1 MKHSVP
7 ARSGLLTLLCALGI
21 AQATTTAT
29 FASYDV
35 GTQPATSPVDGTKLR
50 SPKIGGN
57 TLHVLSPN
65 LLELVRVNGK
75 SSASASVDSWNFVN
89 SSGGLNVPA
98 ASKFSVTVNGQP
110 VAVQSVGF
118 KRRPLY
124 APLNNRDLRIG
135 NNLFLKLATSVAPG
149 QTVEVKNP
157 DGSLW
162 SSSMKFT
169 ATAHPLRYSPAIHVN
184 QEGYV
189 PGWPKKAN
197 VGYYLG
203 SLGEMPVADPRYE
216 IVDASDGRVVYSGSL
231 TARADVGWKY
241 SPAPYQKVY
250 EADFS
255 AFKEPGEYKLVV
267 PGLGAS
273 LPFMIDEGIGMDFA
287 RTYAQGLYHQR
298 CGHDNALP
306 FTRFTHKACHTA
318 AASVPAS
325 ASAYAFTWETI
336 ADYANTINGDNPDQT
351 APRLTSPGAQLY
363 PFVNKGP
370 INVSGGHHDAGDY
383 SKYTTN
389 SAMLLH
395 VLMVG
400 VDDFPGVSALDNL
413 GIPGSGDGIGD
424 LIQEA
429 KIEADYL
436 AKLQDADGGFYFLVY
451 PRERE
456 YESNVL
462 PQNGDA
468 QVVWPKTTA
477 ATAAAVAALAEAG
490 SSPAFKKAFPD
501 AAYAYMEKAK
511 LGWKFLNDAI
521 AKYGKAGAYQK
532 ITHYGDDFTHDDEL
546 AWAAAALF
554 AATGDQSYHTK
565 LKSWYDPANP
575 DTRRWGWVHAYSSYG
590 NAARSYAFAVRSG
603 RRSAGELDSAYLAK
617 CEAELLAAGNDALT
631 ASRHSA
637 YGTSFPENTK
647 AVQSAGW
654 YFSSAQ
660 AFDITVAQQIAPKA
674 DYLDAIIRNLN
685 YEAGSNPVNV
695 CYITGL
701 GWKRQNE
708 IVNQYAQNDDR
719 VLPPNGIPLGNL
731 QTGPV
736 YTGTYGTE
744 LAALTFPRDDAGTAP
759 TPFYDRWSDTFNVTT
774 EFVHLDQGRSL
785 ASLAYMAA
793 RTQTKG
799 QKWKSAAG
807 TIVGVPATLSP
818 NTTFKV
824 SLDVPGMD
832 LDGARI
838 VWEASGQQPAFGE
851 TYTYKPSG
859 YGAQWIEAEA
869 QWPDGRRVFARKT
882 LFAENGSP
890 TISVTATDAV
900 ATVGNPGDTAV
911 YTFTR
916 TGSTTNAVTVKFS
929 FTGTAAKWTDYR
941 RPAGDMPEELVIPA
955 GATSAKLT
963 IEAVDNSTGADP
975 ATVILTLDGG
985 SGYNLGSPSSAT
997 VTLK

>member
-1 MKHSVP
+1 MKSPYRTH
-7 ARSGLLTLLCALGI
+7 AGLFSLLCALGVAQI
-21 AQATTTAT
+21 ANPLVAAT
-29 FASYDV
+29 YDV
-35 GTQPATSPVDGTKLR
+35 DTLPPVSPVDGTKLR
-50 SPKIGGN
+50 SPVVGSN
-57 TLHVLSPN
+57 TLHVLSPT

-75 SSASASVDSWNFVN
+75 KYASSAVGSWDFVT
-89 SSGGLNVPA
+89 SSGGLNAPDV
-98 ASKFSVTVNGQP
+98 SKFFVTINGNP

-135 NNLFLKLATSVAPG
+135 NSLFLKLANPIAAG

-162 SSSMKFT
+162 SSTMKF
-169 ATAHPLRYSPAIHVN
+169 AALAHPLRYSPAIHVN

-189 PGWPKKAN
+189 PGWPKKAS

-203 SLGEMPVADPRYE
+203 SMGEMSVSNLTYE
-216 IVDASDGRVVYSGSL
+216 IVDAATGWKVYSGSL
-231 TARADVGWKY
+231 TNRADTGWNYTPK
-241 SPAPYQKVY
+241 PYQKVY

-255 AFKEPGEYKLVV
+255 GFREPGEYKLVV

-298 CGHDNALP
+298 CGFANKLP
-306 FTRFTHKACHTA
+306 FTRFTHDACHTA
-318 AASVPAS
+318 PAGVPSPAS
-325 ASAYAFTWETI
+325 SYGFTWKTI
-336 ADYANTINGDNPDQT
+336 ADYANTLNADNPAQS
-351 APRLTSPGAQLY
+351 APRLTSEGAQLY
-363 PFVNKGP
+363 PFVRKGT
-370 INVSGGHHDAGDY
+370 IDVSGGHHDAGDY

-395 VLMVG
+395 LLMVG

-413 GIPGSGDGIGD
+413 GIPGSGDDIGD
-424 LIQEA
+424 LLQEA

-436 AKLQDADGGFYFLVY
+436 AKLQDTDGGFYFLVY

-462 PQNGDA
+462 PQDGDE

-490 SSPAFKKAFPD
+490 SSPAFKKAFPA
-501 AAYAYMEKAK
+501 AAYAYMEKAQ
-511 LGWKFLNDAI
+511 LGWTFLKNAI
-521 AKYGKAGAYQK
+521 AKHGKAGAYQK

-554 AATGDQSYHTK
+554 AGTGDQAIHKT
-565 LKSWYDPANP
+565 LKSWYDPADP
-575 DTRRWGWVHAYSSYG
+575 ATMRWGWVHAYSSYG

-603 RRSAGELDSAYLAK
+603 RRAASELDSAYLAK
-617 CEAELLAAGNDALT
+617 CENELLAAGNAALK
-631 ASRHSA
+631 SSKQSA
-637 YGTSFPENTK
+637 YGTSFPEQTK

-674 DYLDAIIRNLN
+674 EYLDAIIRNLN

-695 CYITGL
+695 CFITGL

-708 IVNQYAQNDDR
+708 IVHQYAQNDDR

-731 QTGPV
+731 QTGPA
-736 YTGTYGTE
+736 YTGTYGIE
-744 LAALTFPRDDAGTAP
+744 LAELMYPRDDANTTP
-759 TPFYDRWSDTFNVTT
+759 TPFYDRWTDTFNVTT
-774 EFVHLDQGRSL
+774 EFVVLDQARALS
-785 ASLAYMAA
+785 SLAYMAA
-793 RTQTKG
+793 RTGTKS
-799 QKWKSAAG
+799 QAWKSAAG
-807 TIVGVPATLSP
+807 TIKGVPASIDQ
-818 NTTFKV
+818 NSSFKV
-824 SLDVPGMD
+824 TMEVPGMD

-838 VWEASGQQPAFGE
+838 VWEGSGQQPAYGE
-851 TYTYKPSG
+851 TYTYKPNG

-869 QWPDGRRVFARKT
+869 QWVDGRRACARTK
-882 LFAENGSP
+882 LFAENGLS
-890 TISVTATDAV
+890 TVSVAATDAS
-900 ATVGNPGDTAV
+900 ATVGDSKDPAV
-911 YTFTR
+911 FTFTR
-916 TGSTTNAVTVKFS
+916 TGNTANAVTVKFQ

-941 RPAGDMPEELVIPA
+941 RPQGDMPEEIVIPA
-955 GATSAKLT
+955 GASSARLT
-963 IEAVDNSTGADP
+963 IIAADNTTGVNP
-975 ATVILTLDGG
+975 ATVVLTIDPDK
-985 SGYNLGSPSSAT
+985 SYNMGKPNNAT